1 MQDDRGKYGTDFT
14 SVKVHQSPG
23 GNSSLSLAWEEPQ
36 RRRQGGR
43 EAGGRGQSWDNQP
56 SQIDRGPARNPGR
69 AYPEPR
75 PSAQAPSYP
84 DPRAQPPQTDSRPQ
98 GYAEPRG
105 QPPQKETKGY
115 QAYGG
120 GYRAQQDPEPAFRA
134 DLPWREEAG
143 AQYQAGEQRRKQVDE
158 RDPRYAPRPIPRPRE
173 PQYEERVYVARNRPV
188 DPAEERVYVPRPR
201 PVEPLYEDRVY
212 VPRPRPT
219 DHSYDSRPEEQ
230 YFGKADPPNRAEP
243 PYPGRAEPQYSGRAE
258 AQYPGYQSK
267 LEPSQVHTSVKVRE
281 PPGGRTNFT
290 FG

>member
-1 MQDDRGKYGTDFT
+1 MQDDRGKYGTEFT

-43 EAGGRGQSWDNQP
+43 EAGGQGGRGQSWDNQP
-56 SQIDRGPARNPGR
+56 TQMERGPARNPGR

-75 PSAQAPSYP
+75 PYVQAPAYP
-84 DPRAQPPQTDSRPQ
+84 DPRALPAPTD
-98 GYAEPRG
+98 PRG
-105 QPPQKETKGY
+105 QPAQSKGY

-120 GYRAQQDPEPAFRA
+120 AYRAQQDPEPAFRD

-143 AQYQAGEQRRKQVDE
+143 AQYQAGEQRRKQVDD

-173 PQYEERVYVARNRPV
+173 PQYEERVYVARTRPA
-188 DPAEERVYVPRPR
+188 DPSSEERVYVPRPR

-212 VPRPRPT
+212 VPRPRPG
-219 DHSYDSRPEEQ
+219 DYSYDSRPEEQ
-230 YFGKADPPNRAEP
+230 YFGKGDR
-243 PYPGRAEPQYSGRAE
+243 E
-258 AQYPGYQSK
+258 AQYPGREAQHPSYQSK
-267 LEPSQVHTSVKVRE
+267 VEPSQVHTTVKVRE